1 MPIDR
6 TRSRENRRITAAR
19 WRRRSGRSAPRG
31 QFVRALPCRFA
42 ALTVLIV
49 ACLATRPAAAYHIE
63 TLVTDGCHEKITI
76 AAWRRAAEMLPQAT
90 APLPSQGDDEP
101 MIADVPFT
109 VPDDLQD
116 VGVVSLL
123 LGIRDN
129 DIKSHASSDLGEL
142 PAEVANPND
151 QMEHCLRA
159 PEDDEPTGSRQALDA
174 CHGFIRDTLMS
185 ALDGLDAQGRP
196 DGNVRERLK
205 VHLAIRGEIE
215 ISVPLFHLR
224 AGRGLHAIEDG
235 FSHTFRSVDDPRRVT
250 VVLNFAEFAENELVE
265 SRDGPAHRV
274 DLDRCDDADEL
285 RAERRK
291 LAIEATTVALTALLD
306 PALDRMQKEA
316 AIDGVIRDYLS
327 LDTAAAQCT
336 AANEW
341 CDAPENKYSTS
352 ACGCRAVGAGT
363 KTGELV
369 FLVALLALIAA
380 RRRRSLAAPLSVF
393 FAGLSSAQAQ
403 DDVGGLDKPVKAL
416 EGKSKAG
423 TPGREDP
430 AGSFF
435 ARVAAGASIDEP
447 GFSGGAGL
455 RYQISRPLMF
465 GFDAEWNP
473 WIAEPPGEVRS
484 GALNTYFSV
493 IRRFQLKTESLN
505 VRTTASLGAS
515 ILLFDIVGA
524 NAGSVGPFF
533 GLSLLGAEW
542 KAAPGIYLTI
552 DPTYLALPMPHL
564 TGTPFLYMQYRFL
577 VGAEFGG

>member
-1 MPIDR
+1 
-6 TRSRENRRITAAR
+6 
-19 WRRRSGRSAPRG
+19 
-31 QFVRALPCRFA
+31 
-42 ALTVLIV
+42 LIA
-49 ACLATRPAAAYHIE
+49 ACLVSRPATAYHIE
-63 TLVTDGCHEKITI
+63 TVVTEACHEKITI
-76 AAWRRAAEMLPQAT
+76 AAWRRTAEMLPQAT
-90 APLPSQGDDEP
+90 APLPSQGEDEP

-109 VPDDLQD
+109 VPEDLDD
-116 VGVVSLL
+116 VGVVTLL

-142 PAEVANPND
+142 PSEVANPDD
-151 QMEHCLRA
+151 QLEHCLRA
-159 PEDDEPTGSRQALDA
+159 PEHDEPTGSRDALDA
-174 CHGFIRDTLMS
+174 CHGFIRETLMS
-185 ALDGLDAQGRP
+185 ALDGLDAEGRP
-196 DGNVRERLK
+196 DGNVRQRLK

-215 ISVPLFHLR
+215 VSVPVFHLR
-224 AGRGLHAIEDG
+224 AGRGLHAIQDG
-235 FSHTFRSVDDPRRVT
+235 FSHTFRRVDDARRVT
-250 VVLNFAEFAENELVE
+250 VVLNFAEFAENEWRE

-274 DLDRCDDADEL
+274 DLDRCDDADQL

-291 LAIEATTVALTALLD
+291 LAIEASTVALTAMLD
-306 PALDRMQKEA
+306 STLDRSQKQA

-327 LDTAAAQCT
+327 LDVASQCT

-352 ACGCRAVGAGT
+352 ACGCHAVGAGS
-363 KTGELV
+363 KPGELASFV
-369 FLVALLALIAA
+369 VLLALITA
-380 RRRRSLAAPLSVF
+380 RRRRALAAPLAGF
-393 FAGLSSAQAQ
+393 FACLPSAQAE
-403 DDVGGLDKPVKAL
+403 DDVGGLDKPVEAL
-416 EGKSKAG
+416 EGKSKAA
-423 TPGREDP
+423 TKGREDP

-435 ARVAAGASIDEP
+435 ARVAAGASIDDP

-455 RYQISRPLMF
+455 RYQVSRPLML

-484 GALNTYFSV
+484 GALNAYFSA

-524 NAGSVGPFF
+524 RAGSVGPFF

-552 DPTYLALPMPHL
+552 DPTYIALPMPHL